1 MTTLKISNTI
11 KHSAQGGTTIA
22 REDNLVRRDGV
33 VIAAPNRELYKID
46 LGDGHEI
53 MAYCS
58 GRMRRHRI
66 RILVGDRV
74 SVEFSRYDVS
84 QGRIVYR
91 Y

>member
-1 MTTLKISNTI
+1 MIALLLTATK
-11 KHSAQGGTTIA
+11 GGKAIA
-22 REDNLVRRDGV
+22 REDNLIKRDGIV
-33 VIAAPNRELYKID
+33 TAAPNRDLYKID
-46 LGDGHEI
+46 LGNGHEI

-58 GRMRRHRI
+58 GRIRRYRI

-74 SVEFSRYDVS
+74 AVEFSPYDVS

>member
-1 MTTLKISNTI
+1 MSHEAELI
-11 KHSAQGGTTIA
+11 
-22 REDNLVRRDGV
+22 RRDGV
-33 VIAAPNRELYKID
+33 VTAAPNQQLCKID
-46 LGDGHEI
+46 LGDGREI

-74 SVEFSRYDVS
+74 TVEFSPYDTDH
-84 QGRIVYR
+84 GRIVYR

>member
-1 MTTLKISNTI
+1 VWVLICS
-11 KHSAQGGTTIA
+11 QGGSTIA
-22 REDNLVRRDGV
+22 REDNLIRRDGV
-33 VIAAPNRELYKID
+33 VTAAPNHELYKID
-46 LGDGHEI
+46 LGNGHEI

-58 GRMRRHRI
+58 GRIRRHRI

-74 SVEFSRYDVS
+74 AVEFSPYDVD